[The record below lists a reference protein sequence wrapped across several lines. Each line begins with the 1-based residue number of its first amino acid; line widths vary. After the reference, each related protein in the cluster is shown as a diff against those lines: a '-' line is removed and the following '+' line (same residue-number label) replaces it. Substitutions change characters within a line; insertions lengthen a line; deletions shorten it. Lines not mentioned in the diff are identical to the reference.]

1 MVSRNLASWLRR
13 LADWLSPPV
22 GLGPQIEAL
31 FSDPAYQPVL
41 RAIRKTNADRRMGA
55 EAAEVK
61 LAETLEWAEHYSNKK
76 VARRDAWKTRFLVE
90 LVVGLEKGKLKR

>member
-1 MVSRNLASWLRR
+1 MVSRNLAVWLRR

-31 FSDPAYQPVL
+31 FNDPAYQPVL
-41 RAIRKTNADRRMGA
+41 RAIRKTNADPAYGSAVA
-55 EAAEVK
+55 EAK
-61 LAETLEWAEHYSNKK
+61 HAETLLWAEYYSDKAT
-76 VARRDAWKTRFLVE
+76 ARRDAWKTRFLVE